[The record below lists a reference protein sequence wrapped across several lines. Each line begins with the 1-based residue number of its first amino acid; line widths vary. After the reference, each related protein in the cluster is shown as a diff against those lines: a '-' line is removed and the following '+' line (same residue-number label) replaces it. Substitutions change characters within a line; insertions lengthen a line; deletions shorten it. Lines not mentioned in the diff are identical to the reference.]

1 MPRNGTVYG
10 AEASRKIDKSQ
21 TKAFSGRNYP
31 IISHELDTH
40 EMQPKDL
47 FQYCVSSH
55 FPISD

>member
-1 MPRNGTVYG
+1 MPGAGTEYG
-10 AEASRKIDKSQ
+10 AEASKKTAKSQ
-21 TKAFSGRNYP
+21 TKAFSERNYP

-55 FPISD
+55 FPILG